1 MLEAF
6 WRRELRP
13 LMSGVCCRGQVS
25 CRVPVNRYREGHRS
39 GSTGDLVMIAEAK
52 SVVAVVVQKGVRALH
67 QGGSDGAISRLRRRV
82 MMVVVLLTGWKAIR
96 CLSARSSP
104 LQDRDPSVNGA
115 EKLATA
121 EARAVQ
127 PQAPYN

>member
-1 MLEAF
+1 MEAF
-6 WRRELRP
+6 WRRELMP
-13 LMSGVCCRGQVS
+13 LMSDVCCRGQVS

-39 GSTGDLVMIAEAK
+39 GSTGDLVIVAEAK
-52 SVVAVVVQKGVRALH
+52 SVVAGMIQEEVRALH
-67 QGGSDGAISRLRRRV
+67 QGGSDGAISRPRRRV
-82 MMVVVLLTGWKAIR
+82 MAVVVLLTSWTTIR
-96 CLSARSSP
+96 CLTARSSP

-115 EKLATA
+115 EKLTTV